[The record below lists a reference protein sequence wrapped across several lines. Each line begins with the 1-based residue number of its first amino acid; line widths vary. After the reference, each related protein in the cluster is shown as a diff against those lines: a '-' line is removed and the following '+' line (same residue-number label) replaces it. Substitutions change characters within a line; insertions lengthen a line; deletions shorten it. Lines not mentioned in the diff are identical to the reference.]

1 MFKILKKLFKCK
13 HEGEMIYKSNI
24 LQQDEMGYPLRLF
37 SFQCTKCG
45 EIKRNWID
53 VPVEELKEIETG
65 KSMLLRRGEISVF
78 KVDKKN

>member
-13 HEGEMIYKSNI
+13 HKWEMIYRSNI
-24 LQQDEMGYPLRLF
+24 LQQDGMGYPLRLF

-45 EIKRNWID
+45 EIRRRWID

-65 KSMLLRRGEISVF
+65 ESVLLRRGEISVF